1 MSGRDRVPAILIGLA
16 PALLAGAF
24 VLIGFVNNAVPL
36 DQLWRPLLL
45 AVAVALAIQA
55 VLVLTVGWVRGSFW
69 AFVAVSALAGLFILA
84 GAAILALT
92 LFGIVARVPGRQYR
106 LGGLLATGVAVALV
120 AVQVGAGISKGA
132 FDWQPIHLAAPEV
145 GSLSVG
151 PNIHLLL
158 LDGYPRQDVLDGLGF
173 DNDPFLS
180 AMADRGFEVYPESRS
195 NYDRTPF
202 SLLTLLTLRHLDD
215 IDELDGAD
223 AIGGTVDQERIAGRA
238 LLGVPLFDLVEEA
251 GYRTRVVEGPVVHAP
266 LGGADEV
273 TSAGSATNFELD
285 TFQRTPLA
293 APLEALG
300 IGMDQ
305 ARDQVTGALSIFS
318 NPPESPSFTFT
329 HVMAP
334 HAPFSFEADGSDAP
348 APPCYPETCAIFDGQ
363 NEGLGWSED
372 EHWQHMVNHVA
383 HLNDL
388 VIEAVDGLLAADPDA
403 VIVIFG
409 DHGMRVPDASENVHR
424 NLLLARTPGQP
435 GLFGDA
441 PTLVNVVPHLLN
453 AYLGADVA
461 LLPDDLYTAGDQPWF
476 QALPYPPA
484 GAP

>member
-1 MSGRDRVPAILIGLA
+1 M
-16 PALLAGAF
+16 
-24 VLIGFVNNAVPL
+24 
-36 DQLWRPLLL
+36 
-45 AVAVALAIQA
+45 
-55 VLVLTVGWVRGSFW
+55 
-69 AFVAVSALAGLFILA
+69 
-84 GAAILALT
+84 
-92 LFGIVARVPGRQYR
+92 
-106 LGGLLATGVAVALV
+106 
-120 AVQVGAGISKGA
+120 
-132 FDWQPIHLAAPEV
+132 
-145 GSLSVG
+145 
-151 PNIHLLL
+151 
-158 LDGYPRQDVLDGLGF
+158 LDGLGF

-285 TFQRTPLA
+285 TLQRTPLA

-305 ARDQVTGALSIFS
+305 ARDQVTGALSLFS

-372 EHWQHMVNHVA
+372 EHWQHMVAHVA

-388 VIEAVDGLLAADPDA
+388 VVEAVDDLLAADPDA

-409 DHGMRVPDASENVHR
+409 DHGMRVAGDSENIHR

-441 PTLVNVVPHLLN
+441 PTLVNVVPASAERLPWRRR
-453 AYLGADVA
+453 GAPPRRPLHRRRPPVVR
-461 LLPDDLYTAGDQPWF
+461 GR
-476 QALPYPPA
+476 ALPTRGCAVTRQSAHSTRTNGPVAVAQPGWQTTRSSTHRA
-484 GAP
+484 EP

>member
-1 MSGRDRVPAILIGLA
+1 M
-16 PALLAGAF
+16 
-24 VLIGFVNNAVPL
+24 
-36 DQLWRPLLL
+36 
-45 AVAVALAIQA
+45 
-55 VLVLTVGWVRGSFW
+55 LTVGWVRGSFW

-92 LFGIVARVPGRQYR
+92 LFGIVTRAPGRQYR
-106 LGGLLATGVAVALV
+106 LGGLLATGVAV
-120 AVQVGAGISKGA
+120 GAPRGRRSRLGCPRGPSTGE
-132 FDWQPIHLAAPEV
+132 PIQLAAPEV

-285 TFQRTPLA
+285 TLQRTPLA

-305 ARDQVTGALSIFS
+305 ARDQVTGALALFS

-334 HAPFSFEADGSDAP
+334 HAPFSFEADGSEAP

-363 NEGLGWSED
+363 DEGLGWSED
-372 EHWQHMVNHVA
+372 EHWRA
-383 HLNDL
+383 HGRPRRASQRPRGRGGGRPPRRRSRCGHRHLRRPRHAGRRRL
-388 VIEAVDGLLAADPDA
+388 REHPSQPAAGPDA
-403 VIVIFG
+403 RPARPVRRG
-409 DHGMRVPDASENVHR
+409 ADAR
-424 NLLLARTPGQP
+424 QRRARTC
-435 GLFGDA
+435 
-441 PTLVNVVPHLLN
+441 
-453 AYLGADVA
+453 
-461 LLPDDLYTAGDQPWF
+461 
-476 QALPYPPA
+476 
-484 GAP
+484 